1 MELVFMY
8 CAIIVCASTRS
19 IFTKQNGII
28 GGSAPLFNFTRAL
41 SALILFSVMS
51 VFGGFSF
58 HYPTIIYGTAYGVLF
73 FCSCCCGCNA
83 MARGPLGIT
92 SSLVAFSLVIPCLF
106 GVFFLKEK
114 INGFDITGFA
124 LIIVAI
130 ILMNRRV
137 KAVQESESDIKTD
150 TKTADEKASSKNIG
164 YKKGWGFYVAAT
176 ILSDGISATIKKI
189 HQVNYPG
196 AYCKEF
202 MCFGMFFGMLLF
214 IVLIVKNR
222 KNIRERGKTRKKK
235 SILYGSVG
243 GIANGLYNYLIL
255 VLAGLEG
262 ATALFPIISV
272 STIAASELSGRVIFK
287 ERLNVFQIVGIVLAM
302 VAIFFIKI

>member
-28 GGSAPLFNFTRAL
+28 GGSASLFNFTRAL
-41 SALILFSVMS
+41 SALILFSAMS

-58 HYPTIIYGTAYGVLF
+58 HYPTFIYGTAYGVLF

-114 INGFDITGFA
+114 INGFDITGFV

-137 KAVQESESDIKTD
+137 KAVRERETYFKTETD
-150 TKTADEKASSKNIG
+150 SPNNTG
-164 YKKGWGFYVAAT
+164 YKQGWGFYVAAT
-176 ILSDGISATIKKI
+176 ILSDGISATIKKL
-189 HQVNYPG
+189 HQVKYPG

-214 IVLIVKNR
+214 IALIVKN
-222 KNIRERGKTRKKK
+222 KNNIRESGKERKKK

-287 ERLNVFQIVGIVLAM
+287 ERLNAFQIVGIVLAM

>member
-1 MELVFMY
+1 MY

-28 GGSAPLFNFTRAL
+28 GGSASLFNFTRAL
-41 SALILFSVMS
+41 SALILFSAMS

-58 HYPTIIYGTAYGVLF
+58 HYPTFIYGTAYGVLF

-137 KAVQESESDIKTD
+137 KAVRERETYFKTE
-150 TKTADEKASSKNIG
+150 TEKDSPNNTG
-164 YKKGWGFYVAAT
+164 YKQGWGFYVAAT
-176 ILSDGISATIKKI
+176 ILSDGISATIKKL
-189 HQVNYPG
+189 HQVKYPG

-214 IVLIVKNR
+214 IALIVKN
-222 KNIRERGKTRKKK
+222 KNNIRESGKERKKK

-272 STIAASELSGRVIFK
+272 STIAASELSGSVCS
-287 ERLNVFQIVGIVLAM
+287 AC
-302 VAIFFIKI
+302 FFLKKR